1 MSDEFLTIDTQDKS
15 VLKNLSA
22 LGEQLKSM
30 YTDMLIKKEAAAQAE
45 KEYKHF
51 ANVVLPMEMVSAGV
65 QSIGLM
71 SGGTMKL
78 TQHYY
83 CQPNKNVEDQQKIA
97 KWVIENGGDF
107 LLNHMANVS
116 PENIDKL
123 KANDIAFVDS
133 TTFNTASLKAFIKD
147 KLAPK
152 TGTPSITIDDI
163 PACIHFQEVSSVE
176 IAEV

>member
-1 MSDEFLTIDTQDKS
+1 MTGFSES
-15 VLKNLSA
+15 
-22 LGEQLKSM
+22 
-30 YTDMLIKKEAAAQAE
+30 
-45 KEYKHF
+45 
-51 ANVVLPMEMVSAGV
+51 
-65 QSIGLM
+65 SIP
-71 SGGTMKL
+71 KL
-78 TQHYY
+78 
-83 CQPNKNVEDQQKIA
+83 
-97 KWVIENGGDF
+97 VIENGGDF

-116 PENIDKL
+116 PEDIDKL